1 MVAEDT
7 AEKVMK
13 KNDVAKLY
21 RANFDDVEDGWAI
34 LNPRLAYEILLREK
48 DLKFYE
54 KTFSPS
60 PTVKAFVVSASQTA
74 DAEN

>member
-1 MVAEDT
+1 MQ
-7 AEKVMK
+7 
-13 KNDVAKLY
+13 KNDLAKLY
-21 RANFDDVEDGWAI
+21 RAKHNKAEDEWAVM
-34 LNPRLAYEILLREK
+34 NPRLAYEILLREK

-60 PTVKAFVVSASQTA
+60 PKVKARVGFVSQTA